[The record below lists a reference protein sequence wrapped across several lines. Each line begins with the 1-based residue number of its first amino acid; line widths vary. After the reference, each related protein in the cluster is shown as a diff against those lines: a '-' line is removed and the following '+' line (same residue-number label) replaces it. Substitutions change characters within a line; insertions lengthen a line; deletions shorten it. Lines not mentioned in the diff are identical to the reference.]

1 MSKCKKQ
8 KKSCNN
14 LAAIRSSLRKQAM
27 IDEAFKRDLM
37 HAVLHP
43 GQLSLDGELFPV
55 FKLEV
60 SS

>member
-1 MSKCKKQ
+1 MSKNKSK
-8 KKSCNN
+8 KKSCIN
-14 LAAIRSSLRKQAM
+14 LAAIKSSLRKQAM

-43 GQLSLDGELFPV
+43 GQLSLEGELFPV
-55 FKLEV
+55 FKVEV